1 MVTKRGK
8 EGKRGNRKID
18 STGLG
23 LNSINFDDLGRILLD
38 FAGKSGDKD
47 VEEKV
52 KRAMKIIK
60 ETRKKKGSNK
70 GDEEGLIDL
79 MCSSPKINIEC
90 RIKPPESKT
99 KD

>member
-1 MVTKRGK
+1 MVTKKG
-8 EGKRGNRKID
+8 ERGNRKID

-60 ETRKKKGSNK
+60 EMRKKKGSNK